1 MTRLGEL
8 VQLQTHAGTPTTT
21 GNLTVTPESQA
32 FSLRLPFGGFVWNR
46 PTAVVIE
53 IEGERQRVPIVDVTR
68 IAQLVLA
75 GFTIGLI
82 LWSRAEKRKELKK

>member
-1 MTRLGEL
+1 MTRLGEI
-8 VQLQTHAGTPTTT
+8 VQLQTQAGAPTRA
-21 GNLTVTPESQA
+21 GNITVTPESQS

-53 IEGERQRVPIVDVTR
+53 IEGERQRVPVVDVTR
-68 IAQLVLA
+68 IAQLAVA

-82 LWSRAEKRKELKK
+82 LWSRAGKRKESNK